1 MGADV
6 YENWTDVSGFLMAD
20 PKIVD
25 NPKPIRSISYMELRE
40 LSYMGASVMHE
51 DAVNPLKVVNIPINI
66 RNTNDPQNPG
76 TIITAE
82 HDKDDD
88 RIITGIAG
96 SKDFTQKAKSGAWKK
111 ELENASAR
119 IHIQRLEALQLQVK
133 NSIETLKNKE
143 NEMLEDYLIKNYE
156 DTYYHSLYEISKG
169 LNLKTSFAT
178 LDKNKINQV

>member
-1 MGADV
+1 MAKAVGADM

-96 SKDFTQKAKSGAWKK
+96 SKDFTV
-111 ELENASAR
+111 
-119 IHIQRLEALQLQVK
+119 ITVYK
-133 NSIETLKNKE
+133 NGLNKE
-143 NEMLEDYLIKNYE
+143 KEFVKKMNAPSTRL
-156 DTYYHSLYEISKG
+156 
-169 LNLKTSFAT
+169 
-178 LDKNKINQV
+178 